1 MCLKY
6 AVRVL
11 FSLATTLVETVGNLD
26 VVNTLVAEGGLQ
38 KRVLLPMLVVDTVD
52 CIEPIMPAK
61 RRAVPTGTSH
71 TQTKNNRRPK
81 SSGQTAVV
89 EEKVLVNSARMHAFM
104 INDIALVCSS
114 GPRKSCN

>member
-6 AVRVL
+6 AFRVL

-71 TQTKNNRRPK
+71 TQAKNNRPK

-89 EEKVLVNSARMHAFM
+89 GEKVLVKQCTHAC
-104 INDIALVCSS
+104 IYDKI
-114 GPRKSCN
+114 

>member
-6 AVRVL
+6 AVQVL
-11 FSLATTLVETVGNLD
+11 FSLATTLVQTVGNLD
-26 VVNTLVAEGGLQ
+26 LVNTLVAEGGLQ

-61 RRAVPTGTSH
+61 RRAVPTGVSH
-71 TQTKNNRRPK
+71 TQAKNNRPK

-89 EEKVLVNSARMHAFM
+89 EEKVLTITAGIHAF
-104 INDIALVCSS
+104 
-114 GPRKSCN
+114 